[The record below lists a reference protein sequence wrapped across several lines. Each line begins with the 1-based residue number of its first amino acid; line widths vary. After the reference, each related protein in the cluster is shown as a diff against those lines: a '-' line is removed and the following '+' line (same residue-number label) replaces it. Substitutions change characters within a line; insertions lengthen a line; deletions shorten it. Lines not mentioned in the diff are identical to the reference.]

1 MAHVEYKSFQEIN
14 DYVKQRLTKPEV
26 FHSGKHSF
34 LKVMQHALS
43 YCLNDWTRLLL
54 PNKMHWPFPLLVMY
68 YTLTGL
74 RGTKANHKLR
84 KNVILDQ
91 GRIYRKSASEV
102 QSMYFHRIKQFLGD
116 ANTSVVVQQPEH
128 GLKGDYT
135 KAELQNIKS
144 WPDVHEL
151 SMLREVKTVA
161 DQIRSYSGFSEKEK
175 SFMLSALHVYFTG
188 FRSYYRMLKN
198 QDVENLFFI
207 AHYHNEG
214 LIAACEKLNITSIET
229 QHGLIAESDIY
240 YVYDKQF
247 QQAVKHAFFPN
258 HILVYGTYWKEI
270 LLRGCEFDP
279 SQIAIAG
286 DYLSTAKPHHSGTS
300 EKQNTILIGAQKN
313 MEIDYIPYLKYLK
326 ENFDFGEW
334 KVIIKLHPLETEL
347 KQYQALEGGAF
358 EIAAPNARLDE
369 LLEECKIQISIYS
382 TTLYDAIGYDVIN
395 LSLQDF
401 GYAKQYAADMVT
413 HRVAFP
419 LFQHEHPL
427 EVYSRY
433 QSRLSELR
441 SREEIYAPLTEQTI
455 GSVLRK

>member
-175 SFMLSALHVYFTG
+175 SFMLSALHVYFTS
-188 FRSYYRMLKN
+188 FRSYYLMLKN
-198 QDVENLFFI
+198 QKVENIFFI
-207 AHYHNEG
+207 A
-214 LIAACEKLNITSIET
+214 
-229 QHGLIAESDIY
+229 Q
-240 YVYDKQF
+240 
-247 QQAVKHAFFPN
+247 
-258 HILVYGTYWKEI
+258 
-270 LLRGCEFDP
+270 
-279 SQIAIAG
+279 
-286 DYLSTAKPHHSGTS
+286 
-300 EKQNTILIGAQKN
+300 
-313 MEIDYIPYLKYLK
+313 
-326 ENFDFGEW
+326 
-334 KVIIKLHPLETEL
+334 
-347 KQYQALEGGAF
+347 
-358 EIAAPNARLDE
+358 
-369 LLEECKIQISIYS
+369 
-382 TTLYDAIGYDVIN
+382 
-395 LSLQDF
+395 
-401 GYAKQYAADMVT
+401 
-413 HRVAFP
+413 
-419 LFQHEHPL
+419 
-427 EVYSRY
+427 
-433 QSRLSELR
+433 
-441 SREEIYAPLTEQTI
+441 
-455 GSVLRK
+455 